1 MLELHELKDGEPY
14 WICLFLGGA
23 YQEVMGNLHNLFG
36 STNAVSI
43 RLSPGGP
50 YRVEH
55 VVRGQTNSDVLEA
68 MEHDPEALL
77 ERLRQASEEA
87 IGSGD
92 LSISAARRLM
102 HYTWKAACGKP
113 LTSRNKSSAIKEIEA
128 GPTCGATNHNWK
140 PSVSA

>member
-1 MLELHELKDGEPY
+1 MLELHELKDGEHY
-14 WICLFLGGA
+14 WIGLFLGGA

-68 MEHDPEALL
+68 MEHNPEALL

-87 IGSGD
+87 IGSGG

-102 HYTWKAACGKP
+102 QHLEGSLRQTTY
-113 LTSRNKSSAIKEIEA
+113 LEE
-128 GPTCGATNHNWK
+128 
-140 PSVSA
+140 

>member
-14 WICLFLGGA
+14 WIGLFLGGA
-23 YQEVMGNLHNLFG
+23 YQEVMGNLLNLFG

-68 MEHDPEALL
+68 MEHNPEALL
-77 ERLRQASEEA
+77 ARAAPASEAA

-92 LSISAARRLM
+92 LSISDAQALDATPGGQPSADHLLRRDP
-102 HYTWKAACGKP
+102 HQGEPNSWIPAQK
-113 LTSRNKSSAIKEIEA
+113 
-128 GPTCGATNHNWK
+128 
-140 PSVSA
+140 